1 MSRGPLVKLISKKG
15 FKAFIADTEGLIQSP
30 LCIKDAF
37 GKALIG
43 SAEKKPYKYPVRHD
57 DDIAGWVCGEK
68 NVSAVADLLSFWL
81 VLEHEK
87 KALGRE
93 LLEKYREIAFYF
105 NITEQLVENLD
116 LKDTARFLLDEA
128 KRLIK
133 AGDVTIVLL
142 ENDGM
147 EILASS
153 APEGYAGDVLKVCR
167 TVIDRVVVKVKSEV
181 INNLPADHRYV
192 KGNIRVSSLICA
204 PLAIRK
210 KVLGVML
217 VSSEQPADFTAG
229 DLKLLSM
236 VAYQTAASIENTR
249 LFARLKET
257 VEDLKQKKEE
267 LTASIKVRM
276 EFSNIFISVVLMVC
290 LYTFVIV
297 LLNKT
302 RAGHGEL
309 YIISRLVEITFVLAN
324 VWLVFRSRQPLSS
337 FGLTLENTKK
347 SIIESLAVS
356 TLLMIALA
364 IVKIHLVKTQPAF
377 HGEPVLAWK
386 YVGWDYAAYILVA
399 PLQEFLCRGV
409 LQGSIQRFL
418 VGRLSWLWAVILT
431 SSLFG
436 VFHIH
441 ESLELGIMAIIGGI
455 LWGGMYVRHKNL
467 IGVSINHFLI
477 GNWLGVLG
485 LWDVITHSS
494 LGG

>member
-1 MSRGPLVKLISKKG
+1 MSKGPLERLISRKG

-30 LCIKDAF
+30 LCIKDAA
-37 GKALIG
+37 GKALLG
-43 SAEKKPYKYPVRHD
+43 SAEKKPYEYPVRHD
-57 DDIAGWVCGEK
+57 DHIAGWVGGEK
-68 NVSAVADLLSFWL
+68 DVLAVADLLSFWL
-81 VLEHEK
+81 VMEHEK

-93 LLEKYREIAFYF
+93 LLEKYREITFYF
-105 NITEQLVENLD
+105 KITERLAGNLE
-116 LKDTARFLLDEA
+116 LKDTARFLLEEA

-142 ENDGM
+142 ENEGM
-147 EILASS
+147 EVLASS
-153 APEGYAGDVLKVCR
+153 APAGYAGDVLKVCR
-167 TVIDRVVVKVKSEV
+167 PVIDSVVAGVKSEV

-192 KGNIRVSSLICA
+192 EGKVRASSLICA
-204 PLAIRK
+204 PLAIK
-210 KVLGVML
+210 NKVLGVML

-229 DLKLLSM
+229 DLKLLSA
-236 VAYQTAASIENTR
+236 VACQTAASIENAR

-257 VEDLKQKKEE
+257 VDDLKQKKEE

-276 EFSNIFISVVLMVC
+276 EFSNIFISIVLMVC
-290 LYTFVIV
+290 IYTFVIV

-324 VWLVFRSRQPLSS
+324 VWLVFRSRLPLSS

-347 SIIESLAVS
+347 SVIESLAVS
-356 TLLMIALA
+356 AFLMLALV
-364 IVKIHLVKTQPAF
+364 IVKIQLVKTLPAF
-377 HGEPVLAWK
+377 HGEPVLDWK
-386 YVGWDYAAYILVA
+386 YVDWDYATYILVA

-441 ESLELGIMAIIGGI
+441 ESMELGIMAIIGGI
-455 LWGGMYVRHKNL
+455 LWGWMYVRHKNL

-494 LGG
+494 IGG